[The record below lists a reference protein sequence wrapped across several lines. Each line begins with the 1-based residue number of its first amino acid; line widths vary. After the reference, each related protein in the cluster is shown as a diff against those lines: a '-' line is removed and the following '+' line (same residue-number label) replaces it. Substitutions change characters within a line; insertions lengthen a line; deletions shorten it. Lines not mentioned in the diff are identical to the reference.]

1 MANITINGA
10 NYNDVPRL
18 DVPSQS
24 GDVSSFY
31 EVSGTLSVTDN
42 GLFDVKDKEKVD
54 VNVAGSGGS
63 VNVDEVLSGVYW
75 NDKNIV
81 YSSTD
86 RLRPY
91 ALVDTNLSS
100 LRTTVCATIGE
111 KALYKSR
118 IQSFIGEKVA
128 SIEGE
133 AFRECPNLS
142 SINIPKCQQINYA
155 AFYQTA
161 LTEVELPECTY
172 LEGYVFQFCTS
183 LKRAVLPKITTL
195 QDNCFTGCNNLE
207 EVNVPLCSDI
217 KMSVF
222 GDTKIR
228 KFTSPCSYV
237 GYCAFNGCSMLEVVD
252 LRPTISGCIE
262 SMAFSSSSIKTLVL
276 RGSATN
282 PWTLNDVTGFDAT
295 PIANGEGY
303 IYVPKGAIE
312 AYKVAT
318 NWSVYANQFRALE
331 DYTVDGTITG
341 ELDSTKI

>member
-31 EVSGTLSVTDN
+31 EVSGTLSVTEN

-54 VNVAGSGGS
+54 VNVAGSAGG

-86 RLRPY
+86 PLKSY
-91 ALVDTNLSS
+91 ALVDANLSS
-100 LRTTVCATIGE
+100 LRTTECASIGE
-111 KALYKSR
+111 KALYKSQ
-118 IQSFIGEKVA
+118 IQSFIGERVGMIYA
-128 SIEGE
+128 E

-142 SINIPKCQQINYA
+142 SINIPKCLQINYA

-172 LEGYVFQFCTS
+172 LEGYVFQFCAS
-183 LKRAVLPKITTL
+183 LKKAVLPKITTL
-195 QDNCFTGCNNLE
+195 SDNCFASCNNLE
-207 EVNVPLCSDI
+207 EVNVPLCSEI

-222 GDTKIR
+222 SDTKIR
-228 KFTSPCSYV
+228 KFTSPCGYV
-237 GYCAFNGCSMLEVVD
+237 GYCAFYNCSMLDVVD
-252 LRPTISGCIE
+252 LSPAVLGSIE
-262 SMAFSSSSIKTLVL
+262 SMAFANSSIKALVL

-282 PWTLNDVTGFDAT
+282 RWTLNDVTGFDAT
-295 PIANGEGY
+295 PIANGKGY
-303 IYVPKGAIE
+303 IYVPKGTIE

-341 ELDSTKI
+341 ELDLTKI

>member
-10 NYNDVPRL
+10 NYNDVPRV

-31 EVSGTLSVTDN
+31 EVSGTLSVTEN

-54 VNVAGSGGS
+54 VNVAGSAGG

-81 YSSTD
+81 YRSTD
-86 RLRPY
+86 HLRPY
-91 ALVDTNLSS
+91 ALVDANLSS
-100 LRTTVCATIGE
+100 LRTTVCTTIGE

-128 SIEGE
+128 GIEGE

-142 SINIPKCQQINYA
+142 SINIPECKQISYA

-172 LEGYVFQFCTS
+172 LEGYVFQFCTN

-228 KFTSPCSYV
+228 KFTSPCGYV

-252 LRPTISGCIE
+252 LRPTISGGIE

-282 PWTLNDVTGFDAT
+282 PWTLNDITGFDAT

-303 IYVPKGAIE
+303 IYVPKGTIE